1 MLPKPNTNR
10 HMKKLIAVL
19 TILMLATVQLFAQ
32 NVAMDKFNLG
42 SDSYYTLQ
50 SQFVCSNHEY
60 VSETINDSLVLSE
73 LYVENYKWNGW
84 YGDLTLCF
92 GNGVLYAVKFD
103 TYQKPLFSKRVS
115 LWKDEVLYKEYE
127 EYWN

>member
-1 MLPKPNTNR
+1 
-10 HMKKLIAVL
+10 MKKLLVLL
-19 TILMLATVQLFAQ
+19 TITMLATVQLFAQ
-32 NVAMDKFNLG
+32 NVAMNKFKLG

-60 VSETINDSLVLSE
+60 VSETINDSIVLSE
-73 LYVENYKWNGW
+73 LYVEDYKWNGW

-103 TYQKPLFSKRVS
+103 SYTKPLFKKNVS
-115 LWKDEVLYKEYE
+115 MWTDATLWKKYE
-127 EYWN
+127 MYWD